1 MSLPRKKT
9 CRFFNRP
16 SGCRNGNRCPDEH
29 ERLRQGRN
37 DGPSSSVGRSSGQ
50 KLPRAPRGKCDFYWS
65 TGICKKAF
73 ECKFEHVLSP
83 TAMSERDN
91 SARDEVKDA
100 SESVTMPYLS
110 VSGLSDLAVSG
121 GDTFR
126 DPSTGFDP
134 QQTQGYLARFLKD
147 GFHFASAAE
156 MCSFAKL
163 LSSASSLNKTWSV
176 EDGQL
181 FLVAIASENGRL
193 RLSSILSYENVS
205 STSHYDYKALSFQRG
220 YLPIFQ
226 YLSSKFVVNSTLSH
240 YVNSL
245 YTVFHHNIEQVLSH
259 LETCI
264 ATYMGT
270 RSFKEKPSSP
280 ESSGSSIFGPIVTV
294 FYEYL
299 SRFKNALATHKEL
312 GTFVLKFGSW
322 VEDWANDIASENPTF
337 QDTLTNP
344 EQQHARSLV
353 SGHIQGRMQRVVGI
367 IEREQAGIDRSVARR
382 TARDAV
388 SAVQADATNLLR
400 TLQTYYE
407 GPGEERSEGP
417 RHDNDFV
424 DIASIKVAPT
434 DEELTCKL
442 VPFLPVNIPQAP
454 HPFPE
459 QSMQR
464 LLDIQ
469 FRLLREELL
478 AALRTSVQV
487 LLDDMRA
494 PPSRKT
500 QLNEIKKKKGGR
512 YNGQNRQGSVM
523 FNVYTGINF
532 SKIEMD
538 TRRGLVVEHSLDAP
552 PGSARSDKTGVRAAY
567 WANGKRLMQGG
578 LVALLWRCGDHIDVH
593 LGILCSSSDKLAE
606 SAKTSNNKLLVR
618 VQFFDAIVNFK
629 VLEHIRRKDKPKD
642 ERLLVES
649 SVMFETIR
657 PLLESLK
664 RTPETIPFSSYLP
677 HPESGSLAGVQVHPP
692 AYSMVP
698 NFEFNLECLH
708 RGEDEDGLRGL
719 RLSATNHT
727 SIEQTRTV
735 LSERSKLDPSQAKAM
750 VSALTKEVA
759 LIQGPPGTG
768 KTFIGVELIRVLIEN
783 NVGPILLIA
792 FTNHALDHMLS
803 SVINS
808 GITSNV
814 VRLGGRSADETIKRY
829 SIEELERSSGR
840 SYFDRAMKS
849 EYRTIKETEDEIM
862 KLLKR
867 VIGINVPSQVLLNHI
882 SMLYPDHVDHLEL
895 PPPWILELQSL
906 HGSFHEDE
914 WQQSGAKR
922 KRTVQDS
929 SLYAFWK
936 SCRDLEFLRD
946 AQAQKTLR
954 TGSSAS
960 ANRFHRL
967 SPVSDS
973 VDSHAAVLS
982 EGSKVETP
990 MSVDED
996 DSGSTSPRS
1005 STSELYRHNTSLTEG
1020 EVFLQAHGMV
1030 DLPQEPLSDRPL
1042 ETLLDGSHCDVW
1054 EYSAV
1059 ERSRIDAHWTAQYR
1073 ESEYESQR
1081 RRFEDLVEKHSDL
1094 RRSQHN
1100 RDEEIRLN
1108 IMRDRRLIG
1117 CTTTGAAKLIS
1128 LLKGITPRVMIVEEA
1143 GQVLESHVLASL
1155 MDSVQHL
1162 VLIGDPLQLRP
1173 TLNNYALSMDNP
1185 RGRELYRFDMSLMER
1200 LSTTAFPMSRLD
1212 VQRRMR
1218 PEISSL
1224 IRKTL
1229 YPGLEDHDCVR
1240 QYKSVRGMGK
1250 DVFFLSHGHQ
1260 EHGGGDDSVS
1270 KHNSYEVSMIKDL
1283 VKYLLRQGCYSS
1295 EGSIVVLCTYLGQL
1309 AKVRDALKTEMT
1321 VVIDERD
1328 QDALEKHEGDDSE
1341 DNGVT
1346 VERVHVTQRVR
1357 VRSVDNYQGEE
1368 ADIVILSLVRN
1379 SGGGHETTEHDIIAR
1394 RTAPRIGF
1402 LKSKNRTNV
1411 ALSRARLGL
1420 YILGN
1425 AADFAKQ
1432 STMWSSVVSQ
1442 LQENGAVGDAI
1453 PIKCHRHPD
1462 DIRYISKPGELPKS
1476 SPDGGCLR
1484 SCNTRLSCGHNCPY
1498 KCHSD
1503 DENHRN
1509 VFCVQPCPKL
1519 CPKGHPCPKQCSD
1532 PCGDCKHP
1540 IRDVILPCGHVHK
1553 SVPCYQMNDLSEVKC
1568 MVKTEKQLPTC
1579 EHRAQVPCYFDVK
1592 EHKCE
1597 VPFVPGSGSGASS
1610 DAGRSSYTTSCAQ
1623 MW

>member
-1 MSLPRKKT
+1 MSLPRKRT
-9 CRFFNRP
+9 CRFFNTP
-16 SGCRNGNRCPDEH
+16 SGCRNGNRCPYEH
-29 ERLRQGRN
+29 ERLRQGCN

-50 KLPRAPRGKCDFYWS
+50 KPPRAPRGKCDFYWS
-65 TGICKKAF
+65 TGTCKKAF

-91 SARDEVKDA
+91 SARSEVRDISRNA
-100 SESVTMPYLS
+100 SMPYLS

-126 DPSTGFDP
+126 DPSMGFDP

-147 GFHFASAAE
+147 DFRFASAAE

-163 LSSASSLNKTWSV
+163 LSSASSLNKSWSV

-181 FLVAIASENGRL
+181 FLVAIASESGRL

-205 STSHYDYKALSFQRG
+205 STSQYDYKALSFQRG
-220 YLPIFQ
+220 YLPVFQ

-245 YTVFHHNIEQVLSH
+245 YTVLDHNIEQVLSH

-264 ATYMGT
+264 VTYMDT
-270 RSFKEKPSSP
+270 RSFKEKPSSS

-312 GTFVLKFGSW
+312 GAFVLKFGSW
-322 VEDWANDIASENPTF
+322 VEDWVNDIASETPTF
-337 QDTLTNP
+337 QDTLTSP
-344 EQQHARSLV
+344 EQQHARNLV
-353 SGHIQGRMQRVVGI
+353 SGHIQGRMQRVVSI

-388 SAVQADATNLLR
+388 SAAQADTTNLLR

-434 DEELTCKL
+434 DEELICKL
-442 VPFLPVNIPQAP
+442 VPFLPANIPHAP
-454 HPFPE
+454 HPFPK

-478 AALRTSVQV
+478 APLRTSVQV

-494 PPSRKT
+494 PSSRKT

-512 YNGQNRQGSVM
+512 YNYQDRQDSVM

-552 PGSARSDKTGVRAAY
+552 PGSARSDKASIRAAY

-578 LVALLWRCGDHIDVH
+578 LVALLWRRGDHIDVH

-606 SAKTSNNKLLVR
+606 SAKMSNNKQLVR
-618 VQFFDAIVNFK
+618 VQFFDAIGNFK
-629 VLEHIRRKDKPKD
+629 VLEHIRSKDKPKD

-649 SVMFETIR
+649 SVMFETTH
-657 PLLESLK
+657 PFLESLK
-664 RTPETIPFSSYLP
+664 RTPETIPFSNYLP

-692 AYSMVP
+692 AYSMIP

-719 RLSATNHT
+719 RLSTMNHT

-735 LSERSKLDPSQAKAM
+735 LSERSKLDPSQAEAM

-803 SVINS
+803 FVINS

-814 VRLGGRSADETIKRY
+814 IRLGGRSVDETIKRY
-829 SIEELERSSGR
+829 SIEELERSSER

-849 EYRTIKETEDEIM
+849 EFRAIKETEDEIM

-867 VIGINVPSQVLLNHI
+867 VIGVNVPSHVLLNHI
-882 SMLYPDHVDHLEL
+882 SMLYPEHVDHLEH

-906 HGSFHEDE
+906 HGSFHKDG
-914 WQQSGAKR
+914 WQKSGGKGKR
-922 KRTVQDS
+922 VVQDS

-936 SCRDLEFLRD
+936 SCGDLEFLKD
-946 AQAQKTLR
+946 AQAQKNFR
-954 TGSSAS
+954 SDHSVS
-960 ANRFHRL
+960 ANRFHQL
-967 SPVSDS
+967 SEVLDD
-973 VDSHAAVLS
+973 VDAHSIALS
-982 EGSKVETP
+982 EGNEWEVLTS
-990 MSVDED
+990 SDEEEGGLVSSS
-996 DSGSTSPRS
+996 SGSPAAEPSRNDT
-1005 STSELYRHNTSLTEG
+1005 LLTES
-1020 EVFLQAHGMV
+1020 EVFLHAHGMV
-1030 DLPQEPLSDRPL
+1030 DLPQEPFSDRPL
-1042 ETLLDGSHCDVW
+1042 ETLLDGNHCDVW
-1054 EYSAV
+1054 EYSKI
-1059 ERSRIDAHWTAQYR
+1059 ERSLIDAHWTAQYR

-1081 RRFEDLVEKHSDL
+1081 RRFENLVEKHSDL
-1094 RRSQHN
+1094 RQRQHS

-1108 IMRDRRLIG
+1108 IIRNRKLIG
-1117 CTTTGAAKLIS
+1117 CTTTGAAKLIT
-1128 LLKGITPRVMIVEEA
+1128 LLKGFVPRVMIVEEA
-1143 GQVLESHVLASL
+1143 GQVLESHVLAGL
-1155 MDSVQHL
+1155 IDSVQHL

-1200 LSTTAFPMSRLD
+1200 LSTSAFPMSRLD

-1224 IRKTL
+1224 IRKKL
-1229 YPGLEDHDCVR
+1229 YPGLEDHDYVR
-1240 QYKSVRGMGK
+1240 QYKSVRGMGR

-1270 KHNSYEVSMIKDL
+1270 KHNPYEASMIKDL

-1309 AKVRDALKTEMT
+1309 ARVRDALKTEMT

-1328 QDALEKHEGDDSE
+1328 QDALEKHEGDDNY

-1379 SGGGHETTEHDIIAR
+1379 SGGGHETNEHDIIAR
-1394 RTAPRIGF
+1394 RTVPRIGF
-1402 LKSKNRTNV
+1402 LKSENRTNV

-1425 AADFAKQ
+1425 AADFASQ
-1432 STMWSSVVSQ
+1432 STMWSSRISGTFRSQ
-1442 LQENGAVGDAI
+1442 VNYPRSRQTVDVCGAATQDYHAVTIVLTSVTRMTRIITMSSAHNRARNYARRDILVPNNVRMLAETANI
-1453 PIKCHRHPD
+1453 PF
-1462 DIRYISKPGELPKS
+1462 E
-1476 SPDGGCLR
+1476 
-1484 SCNTRLSCGHNCPY
+1484 
-1498 KCHSD
+1498 
-1503 DENHRN
+1503 
-1509 VFCVQPCPKL
+1509 
-1519 CPKGHPCPKQCSD
+1519 
-1532 PCGDCKHP
+1532 
-1540 IRDVILPCGHVHK
+1540 
-1553 SVPCYQMNDLSEVKC
+1553 M
-1568 MVKTEKQLPTC
+1568 
-1579 EHRAQVPCYFDVK
+1579 
-1592 EHKCE
+1592 
-1597 VPFVPGSGSGASS
+1597 
-1610 DAGRSSYTTSCAQ
+1610 
-1623 MW
+1623 